1 MRQAIALLD
10 LALVAVALTG
20 SLAGRSRAWGW
31 LLLLASG
38 AWLPVNNGV
47 LEGPVLLV
55 VTGKHG
61 LTVSDLLGVAG
72 VLLGGLR
79 VWPPHTWRP
88 GRWLALR
95 AAVLAAVVIVGFVA
109 ALVATDI
116 RVDERFTHEERTPHV
131 RVHLAAGNPSAP
143 RLTRGWEML
152 ARWDSPG
159 PLLRGWCAAPGS
171 GPPVP
176 RSTRQRAAAGP
187 TTSPSCSAPRPTR
200 A

>member
-10 LALVAVALTG
+10 LALVAVALTGSLAG

-47 LEGPVLLV
+47 LEGPVLLG

-61 LTVSDLLGVAG
+61 LTVSDVLGVAG
-72 VLLGGLR
+72 VLFGGLR

-88 GRWLALR
+88 GRWLAVR
-95 AAVLAAVVIVGFVA
+95 AAVLAAVVVAGFLA

-116 RVDERFTHEERTPHV
+116 RVDERFTREERTPHV
-131 RVHLAAGNPSAP
+131 RVHLAADGQRSSLDIRRSA
-143 RLTRGWEML
+143 
-152 ARWDSPG
+152 
-159 PLLRGWCAAPGS
+159 S
-171 GPPVP
+171 GLPPVWQVGQYWNDL
-176 RSTRQRAAAGP
+176 S
-187 TTSPSCSAPRPTR
+187 
-200 A
+200 